1 MQVNPLLLIIDD
13 EQAILK
19 TLKDA
24 LHDESFRVET
34 LADGKKAISTIGKL
48 IPDLVVLDIFMPD
61 CNGLELLKQIVQEFP
76 HQKVIMISG
85 FGTIPL
91 AIEAVKEGALDFI
104 EKPFNLDDIL
114 AKLEFLKQPLPQQNP
129 TPHISAHKAC
139 GIIGKSHH
147 FTEIMRQVSLVAPL
161 PIPVVL
167 YGAHGVG
174 KSTIAA
180 FMHQASSV
188 NAGPLI
194 TIDCSTIELEQFE
207 SLLNQHQTQPCTLY
221 VKSINRLQPIAQQ
234 LLARSLEQPIT
245 ARIIASSTEPLFP
258 LLKEHQFNPT
268 LFARLHTL
276 PLEIP
281 SLKKRPGD
289 IPLLIDHYTQRFNQ
303 ELGKSV
309 ILTTRAVRLLSNRA
323 WNQNIREL
331 QRCVQQII
339 LMAPTADYVVGPNDL
354 LSLFGERD
362 IQIVEEQQF
371 SSFTSLGD
379 AVANF
384 EKNFLLYL
392 LKKNHYNVE
401 QVAFQLN
408 LSAPE
413 LRTKIGTYNIL

>member
-1 MQVNPLLLIIDD
+1 MQVDPLLLIIDD

-24 LHDESFRVET
+24 LRDESFRVET
-34 LADGKKAISTIGKL
+34 LADGKKAIAAIGKL
-48 IPDLVVLDIFMPD
+48 IPDLILLDIFMPD

-76 HQKVIMISG
+76 QQKVIMISG
-85 FGTIPL
+85 FGTIQL

-114 AKLEFLKQPLPQQNP
+114 AKLEFLKLPPPQHP
-129 TPHISAHKAC
+129 APHPSIHEDC

-147 FTEIMRQVSLVAPL
+147 FAEIMRQVSLVAPL
-161 PIPVVL
+161 PIPVLL

-180 FMHQASSV
+180 FMHQASSLST
-188 NAGPLI
+188 GSLI
-194 TIDCSTIELEQFE
+194 TLDCSTIAIEEAE
-207 SLLNQHQTQPCTLY
+207 SLLHQYQAHPCTLY
-221 VKSINRLQPIAQQ
+221 IKSINHLPIVVQQ
-234 LLARSLEQPIT
+234 LLARLLERPVA

-258 LLKEHQFNPT
+258 LLKDHRFNPA

-289 IPLLIDHYTQRFNQ
+289 TPLLIDHYARRFNQ

-309 ILTTRAVRLLSNRA
+309 VLTTRTVRLLSNRT
-323 WNQNIREL
+323 WHQNIREL
-331 QRCVQQII
+331 QRYLHQII

-362 IQIVEEQQF
+362 IQVVEEQQF
-371 SSFTSLGD
+371 SSFMSLGD

-408 LSAPE
+408 ISAPE
-413 LRTKIGTYNIL
+413 LRTKISTYNIL